1 MSDAFY
7 GTEQILSERAKTHG
21 SFAENARIS
30 QALKTVMQES
40 AGWVRLTDTMRE
52 ALEID
57 VHKIGRILS
66 GDPDF
71 RDHWL
76 DRAGYA
82 TLIARECSK

>member
-1 MSDAFY
+1 
-7 GTEQILSERAKTHG
+7 
-21 SFAENARIS
+21 
-30 QALKTVMQES
+30 
-40 AGWVRLTDTMRE
+40 MRE

-57 VHKIGRILS
+57 AHKIGRILA